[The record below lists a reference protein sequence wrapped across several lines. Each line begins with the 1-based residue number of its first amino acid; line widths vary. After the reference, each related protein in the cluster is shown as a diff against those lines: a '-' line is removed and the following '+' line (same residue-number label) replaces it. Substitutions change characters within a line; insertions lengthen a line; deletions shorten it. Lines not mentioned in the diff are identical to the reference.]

1 MRIVDKLPTQ
11 LLWAEHGI
19 IDSKLRNKPAL
30 VKWQISVFD
39 NEWNTTEIKS
49 RSSSEQI
56 IEPSFA

>member
-39 NEWNTTEIKS
+39 NE
-49 RSSSEQI
+49 
-56 IEPSFA
+56 